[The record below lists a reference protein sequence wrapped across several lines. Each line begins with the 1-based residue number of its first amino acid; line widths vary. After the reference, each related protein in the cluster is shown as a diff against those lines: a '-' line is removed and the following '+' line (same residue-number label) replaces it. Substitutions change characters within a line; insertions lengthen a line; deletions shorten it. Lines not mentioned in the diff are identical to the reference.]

1 MVQLAS
7 TASNYIRYLLQ
18 SLNHSNSDSVFQELL
33 QCAAYGTEGSI
44 LVLGICFDHLNIYG
58 KDLKNLQLEPVFASI
73 FKYLLDKPNFSTV
86 FFKSVRD
93 AAICEEFLEN
103 LCTALQLTVYE
114 KIGVGI
120 ALSYVEDVDIEM
132 CGMPLLQLP
141 TSEVMEFLLR

>member
-1 MVQLAS
+1 M
-7 TASNYIRYLLQ
+7 
-18 SLNHSNSDSVFQELL
+18 
-33 QCAAYGTEGSI
+33 
-44 LVLGICFDHLNIYG
+44 LGICFDHLNIYG